1 MEWFFF
7 YICQE
12 YLNIPQYT
20 SGYLLPQTRHRQV
33 VLMRPPRHD
42 SERKNFYPL
51 TFLRLYTV
59 SHVNINDRTVSVSV
73 SVIPSFERTWRPPL
87 GTFNRVK
94 KFQGGNYSYCVRTK
108 RISRDLKL
116 HLHKYSTDTFR
127 NYIFTNTL
135 LTLSGVVLFVGTPQN
150 TGRGWCHLSTNG
162 YRDRRPE
169 PGPPV
174 DHLYNKSVY
183 MNRERK
189 NYVQSLDNSD
199 F

>member
-127 NYIFTNTL
+127 NNPVWCYL
-135 LTLSGVVLFVGTPQN
+135 LEPPKTPVGDGVICPRTDTGT
-150 TGRGWCHLSTNG
+150 GD
-162 YRDRRPE
+162 RDRRPE
-169 PGPPV
+169 PDPPV
-174 DHLYNKSVY
+174 DSPV
-183 MNRERK
+183 
-189 NYVQSLDNSD
+189 
-199 F
+199 